1 MRNRS
6 YKEKMGKVESRTY
19 YHTKVRTPHFS
30 PTISPAPKNIERNEI
45 ESLYQ
50 GILYYYEAGVQKIIL
65 QKKYMGSYCDIE
77 LHKDIT
83 KTRFFSRSGKLITYL
98 NRTELINAVSEI
110 HKNINWED
118 NLEHLLIGSELMPWS
133 YMGKGLIDRDFETYY
148 ILYQKHIANILGTEV
163 YKKLGTIKNSPEFQ
177 VFLKDWEELGE
188 KECKKK
194 YPQHTLRHYKAIN
207 EFRILNLD
215 EYGGGLRTYREQLDL
230 FSKESLPFFKPF
242 SVLKYGYSDGSEVI
256 ENSNVK
262 GFTMVNKDENAYV
275 ILDFE
280 KESIEE
286 NIKKAYSFYEMSVFN
301 DNEEGIMIKPDQVF
315 IEGLPPAFKVR
326 NNDYL
331 TMIYGINFK
340 PDYDY
345 YLQKRNIYKKAIEST
360 KQWHISQEL
369 LKIQLS
375 EISQENEKY
384 CDLVRLRIESEYR
397 CVNLDTRL

>member
-1 MRNRS
+1 
-6 YKEKMGKVESRTY
+6 
-19 YHTKVRTPHFS
+19 
-30 PTISPAPKNIERNEI
+30 
-45 ESLYQ
+45 
-50 GILYYYEAGVQKIIL
+50 
-65 QKKYMGSYCDIE
+65 
-77 LHKDIT
+77 
-83 KTRFFSRSGKLITYL
+83 
-98 NRTELINAVSEI
+98 
-110 HKNINWED
+110 
-118 NLEHLLIGSELMPWS
+118 
-133 YMGKGLIDRDFETYY
+133 
-148 ILYQKHIANILGTEV
+148 
-163 YKKLGTIKNSPEFQ
+163 
-177 VFLKDWEELGE
+177 
-188 KECKKK
+188 
-194 YPQHTLRHYKAIN
+194 
-207 EFRILNLD
+207 
-215 EYGGGLRTYREQLDL
+215 
-230 FSKESLPFFKPF
+230 
-242 SVLKYGYSDGSEVI
+242 
-256 ENSNVK
+256 
-262 GFTMVNKDENAYV
+262 MVNKDENAYV